1 MPGPLEGIRI
11 VDLAA
16 MGPGP
21 HCNQIL
27 GDLGAKIVKVE
38 EAGEPSAR
46 RAGAR
51 RIIGPRQTV

>member
-11 VDLAA
+11 VALAA

-27 GDLGAKIVKVE
+27 GDLGAEIVKVE

-46 RAGAR
+46 RAGQGAS
-51 RIIGPRQTV
+51 